1 MWRFVKRAKRQYPAE
16 YEAHMPQ
23 LNATRSRTHPRVRF
37 ATQEAVFD
45 LLLAAQALLT
55 EPTSGHHGHRQMAL
69 FKHGPMTLA
78 LYLFE
83 SGSKLPNHVV
93 DGPIILHV
101 LDGEVAIRTSSSD
114 YQLSAGQLLRL
125 APRVEHDIS
134 ALQESRLLLTFCLEG
149 PDSHRI

>member
-1 MWRFVKRAKRQYPAE
+1 LTYYLRLK
-16 YEAHMPQ
+16 
-23 LNATRSRTHPRVRF
+23 
-37 ATQEAVFD
+37 
-45 LLLAAQALLT
+45 ALLT
-55 EPTSGHHGHRQMAL
+55 EPTSGHHGHPAN
-69 FKHGPMTLA
+69 GPVQTWADDLA